1 MSGRAI
7 YKARSPAEIGWLF
20 AKAYGA
26 EIDFSNQI
34 EGLKR
39 IAAYM
44 TEGKWALAKIA
55 TVQLRFPELPD
66 GRSMKALLAAE
77 AYLAKCQCKTPQFE
91 RKASSNKRDVSDE
104 PRVPAGQSGGG
115 QWTTDAGSPAN
126 LSDPLLIPAQA
137 ITAPIPAPFELPMP
151 PTGISPPLPL
161 EIPGGIREPT
171 PVNPY
176 PDKPE
181 CGEEWA
187 HAMAFCTDQRKNGK
201 LKGGYGGFG
210 KDFASCLRGMVSEAC
225 GGNPTA

>member
-1 MSGRAI
+1 M
-7 YKARSPAEIGWLF
+7 RSTKFAPNQRSIGSLGE
-20 AKAYGA
+20 AYGGA
-26 EIDFSNQI
+26 FDLSNQV

-44 TEGKWALAKIA
+44 TDGNWVLAKIA
-55 TVQLRFPELPD
+55 AVQLRFPELPN
-66 GRSMKALLAAE
+66 RAALYRLVEAE
-77 AYLAKCQCKTPQFE
+77 TQFLAKCRSHTDADEKS
-91 RKASSNKRDVSDE
+91 RKRDVSDE
-104 PRVPAGQSGGG
+104 PRLPAGQTGGG
-115 QWTTDAGSPAN
+115 QWTTGGESSAAPTNS
-126 LSDPLLIPAQA
+126 LLIPAQA
-137 ITAPIPAPFELPMP
+137 IAPPMPIPAPFELPMP

-181 CGEEWA
+181 CVEEWA
-187 HAMAFCTDQRKNGK
+187 HAMAFCTDQQKKSK